1 MSPGFVSTVTYYRYV
16 RYWVCSLFL
25 LFGFVLLSYIVLFLW
40 DFHFNLPG
48 SWRDGTAALCDH
60 FIYLFIYQSEECA
73 CVHGCA
79 MDAQLEDSLQKL
91 VLSFC
96 CVGAAYRT
104 LVTIM
109 FHDQGLLPT
118 EPSLQPLVYL
128 CLIVKKLL
136 ISGIHPRRDRRERGG
151 DGERK
156 DGKEGLAASW
166 SAWIVLHP
174 YWYCVCALASPHP
187 HTSYYPFY

>member
-1 MSPGFVSTVTYYRYV
+1 MSDIGFVVCFCCLDLYC
-16 RYWVCSLFL
+16 WVILYCFSETFILTFL
-25 LFGFVLLSYIVLFLW
+25 GAGEMELLPSVIIFL
-40 DFHFNLPG
+40 
-48 SWRDGTAALCDH
+48 
-60 FIYLFIYQSEECA
+60 FIYLSIRGVCMRTW
-73 CVHGCA
+73 CA
-79 MDAQLEDSLQKL
+79 MDAQWEDSLQKL

-118 EPSLQPLVYL
+118 EPSLQPLVHL

-156 DGKEGLAASW
+156 DGKDGLAASW

-174 YWYCVCALASPHP
+174 NWYCVCALASPHP